1 MVLDRYVN
9 KMSNERFYYCFT
21 KLALVKKG
29 YPGRTAGEMMNKTQ
43 IMKRAG
49 ENPEIFYHYPPEKWA
64 DIVES
69 NYISDFANKQMAMYV
84 NMNTKYKKSP
94 FCFRQDCDFY
104 YIMFTGFLW

>member
-9 KMSNERFYYCFT
+9 KMSNERFYYCYT

-49 ENPEIFYHYPPEKWA
+49 ENP
-64 DIVES
+64 
-69 NYISDFANKQMAMYV
+69 
-84 NMNTKYKKSP
+84 
-94 FCFRQDCDFY
+94 
-104 YIMFTGFLW
+104 